1 MTDNRS
7 FASRLSRRRA
17 LGLGAVTAPLALAGG
32 GWTAAARQ
40 ASPVAS
46 PIAASRDRRS
56 ERWVGAWAAA
66 PRLTFSEVAGAD
78 DAQPPLTDRT
88 LRQVVRPT
96 IGGAQVRVRLTNAH
110 AEGPVTVSAAHIA
123 ILDAEASIV
132 PESDRVLTFGGQA
145 SLTLPPDA
153 VIVSDPVALA
163 VSPLEELVISL
174 YLPGTVNVS
183 PEGLQTT
190 YISPAGDF
198 TGEAAMPVDTTARSL
213 VLLTGVDVAVAAPTG
228 AVVAPGASN
237 TEGVGSTP
245 GANRV
250 WTDVLAER
258 LLADPDQPPL
268 AVLNVGISGN
278 RLLHDGFGAFRFAT
292 GISLLARF
300 DRDVLAQP
308 GVTHVILMQGLG
320 DIGAPVGA
328 ARNGIDASSEE
339 VSADD
344 IIAGQ
349 RILIERAHEHGLVVI
364 GGTLTPWG
372 GSQFDTPETEAKR
385 QAVNDWIR
393 TGGAFDAVVDFD
405 AAVRDPAEPA
415 RLRPEYDSGDHGHL
429 NDAGNRAMG
438 EAIDLAL
445 LRAA

>member
-1 MTDNRS
+1 M
-7 FASRLSRRRA
+7 
-17 LGLGAVTAPLALAGG
+17 
-32 GWTAAARQ
+32 RQ
-40 ASPVAS
+40 
-46 PIAASRDRRS
+46 II
-56 ERWVGAWAAA
+56 
-66 PRLTFSEVAGAD
+66 
-78 DAQPPLTDRT
+78 
-88 LRQVVRPT
+88 RPT
-96 IGGAQVRVRLTNAH
+96 VGGDAVRVRLTSAH
-110 AEGPVTVSAAHIA
+110 AKGPVTVGTARLA
-123 ILDAEASIV
+123 IQDDEASIV
-132 PESDRVLTFGGQA
+132 PESDRVLTFGGQT

-153 VIVSDPVALA
+153 VVVSDPVTLA
-163 VSPLEELVISL
+163 VPALGDLAISL

-198 TGEAAMPVDTTARSL
+198 TGEAAMPVDMTARSL
-213 VLLTGVDVAVAAPTG
+213 VLLTGVDVAVAEPGG

-245 GANRV
+245 GANRR

-278 RLLHDGFGAFRFAT
+278 RLLHDGFGAFRYAT
-292 GISLLARF
+292 GVSLLARF

-328 ARNGIDASSEE
+328 ARNGINASSEE

-349 RILIERAHEHGLVVI
+349 HILIERAHEHGLVVI

-372 GSQFDTPETEAKR
+372 GSLFDTPETDAKR

-393 TGGAFDAVVDFD
+393 TSGAFDAVVDFE
-405 AAVRDPAEPA
+405 AVVRDPADPA
-415 RLRPEYDSGDHGHL
+415 RLLPEYDSGDHGHL

-445 LRAA
+445 FQAPEGRDAV